1 MNSPRFHTRQTTFR
15 QLETF
20 LEVAERLS
28 VTEAARALHL
38 AQPSVSTQIAKL
50 EKALGMKLFEQ
61 LGKRL
66 YLTDAGSEVQSG
78 AREIFDALD
87 RLEMR
92 LAQLNGL
99 TVGQL
104 RIGAVTTA
112 KYLVP
117 RLLGP
122 FCRQYPQVE
131 VQLSIANRS
140 EVIRRLESNRDDLYV
155 FSQPPKN
162 LDVEA
167 IPLAENPLVVIA
179 PAGHRFTGQRISW
192 DQLAAEPF
200 LSREAGSGTRLAIEE
215 HFARF
220 GWSLKPHMT
229 IDSNEAIKE
238 SVAAGLGIAILS
250 RHTLIH
256 TAPGNLVELDVAGF
270 PILNRWYLVRWR
282 TKNPSPVAQAFA
294 CFASAEGGLA
304 VPALAQ

>member
-1 MNSPRFHTRQTTFR
+1 MHSVRFHTRQTTFR

-20 LEVAERLS
+20 LEVAERLN

-78 AREIFDALD
+78 AQEIFDALN

-104 RIGAVTTA
+104 RLGAVTTA

-131 VQLSIANRS
+131 VQLNIANRS
-140 EVIRRLESNRDDLYV
+140 EVIRRLENNCDDLYV

-162 LDVEA
+162 LDLVA

-179 PAGHRFTGQRISW
+179 PAGHRFTGQRVSW
-192 DQLAAEPF
+192 EQIAAEPF
-200 LSREAGSGTRLAIEE
+200 LSREPGSGTRLAIEE
-215 HFARF
+215 HFAQF
-220 GWSLKPHMT
+220 GWSLKPQMT
-229 IDSNEAIKE
+229 IESNEAIKE

-256 TAPGNLVELDVAGF
+256 TAPGNLVELDVVGF
-270 PILNRWYLVRWR
+270 PIPNRWYLVRWR

-294 CFASAEGGLA
+294 AFVDDEGELA
-304 VPALAQ
+304 VPELPQ

>member
-1 MNSPRFHTRQTTFR
+1 MKSSRFHTRQTTFR

-20 LEVAERLS
+20 LQVAERLS
-28 VTEAARALHL
+28 VTEAAKALHL
-38 AQPSVSTQIAKL
+38 AQPSVSTQLAKL

-66 YLTDAGSEVQSG
+66 YLTDAGAELQSG
-78 AREIFDALD
+78 AREIFGALD
-87 RLEMR
+87 RLEMS

-104 RIGAVTTA
+104 RLGAVTTA

-122 FCRQYPQVE
+122 FCKQYPQVE

-140 EVIRRLESNRDDLYV
+140 ELICRLESNRDDFYV
-155 FSQPPKN
+155 FSQPPKH
-162 LDVEA
+162 LDLVA

-179 PAGHRFTGQRISW
+179 PAGHRFAGQRITW

-200 LSREAGSGTRLAIEE
+200 LSRESGAGTRLAIEE

-220 GWSLKPHMT
+220 GWSVKPQMT
-229 IDSNEAIKE
+229 IESNEAIKE
-238 SVAAGLGIAILS
+238 LVAAGLGIAILS

-256 TAPGNLVELDVAGF
+256 TAPGNLVELDVVGF
-270 PILNRWYLVRWR
+270 PIPNRWYLVRWR
-282 TKNPSPVAQAFA
+282 TKSPSPVAQAFS
-294 CFASAEGGLA
+294 CFADSAGELA
-304 VPALAQ
+304 VPEFPQ

>member
-1 MNSPRFHTRQTTFR
+1 MEKSRFHTRQTTFR
-15 QLETF
+15 QLQIF
-20 LEVAERLS
+20 LAVAERLS

-38 AQPSVSTQIAKL
+38 AQPSVSTQLAKL
-50 EKALGMKLFEQ
+50 EQALGLDLFEQ

-66 YLTDAGSEVQSG
+66 YLTDAGREVQAG

-99 TVGQL
+99 TTGQL
-104 RIGAVTTA
+104 KLGAVTTA

-131 VQLSIANRS
+131 VELNIANRS
-140 EVIRRLESNRDDLYV
+140 EVIRRLEDNRDDLYV
-155 FSQPPKN
+155 FSQPPQH
-162 LDVEA
+162 LDLESV
-167 IPLAENPLVVIA
+167 PLADNPLVVIA
-179 PAGHRFTGQRISW
+179 PAGHRFTGQRIRW
-192 DQLAAEPF
+192 EQLATEPF
-200 LSREAGSGTRLAIEE
+200 LSREPGSGTRLAIEE

-220 GWSLKPHMT
+220 GWLLKPQMT
-229 IDSNEAIKE
+229 IESNEAIKE

-256 TAPGNLVELDVAGF
+256 TAPGNLVELDVEGF
-270 PILNRWYLVRWR
+270 PIPNRWYLVRWR
-282 TKNPSPVAQAFA
+282 TKSPSPAAQAFA
-294 CFASAEGGLA
+294 RFAETPLSTPTL
-304 VPALAQ
+304 PQ